1 LEKEEEA
8 RLLNQLTNTIK
19 KRRTTE
25 GREDKS
31 YVMKNEKAYLKKFVY
46 NEIDEEELYT
56 KEKSKLKKI
65 KPKKKDTKP
74 VKGKKYQSEDW
85 DSE

>member
-1 LEKEEEA
+1 LEKEKAA

-19 KRRTTE
+19 KKRTTE
-25 GREDKS
+25 DREDKS

-46 NEIDEEELYT
+46 NEIDIDELYT
-56 KEKSKLKKI
+56 KEKSKLKKT
-65 KPKKKDTKP
+65 KPKKKDAKNI
-74 VKGKKYQSEDW
+74 KSKKYPSEDW